1 MKQVQGVVSE
11 EIGNASDLCDGA
23 VVCICC
29 RSDLDRL
36 RTAVI
41 DAKSKKSTQR
51 NESLL
56 PAEDELSKL
65 SYDLNLAVAEVSQ
78 IFTRSYVLLHKWS
91 AIGIILSSVCP
102 SVCLFDYNTVH
113 YGTQH
118 RFAWLKIV
126 PSCS

>member
-78 IFTRSYVLLHKWS
+78 IFSRSYILLHNVVGYWHH
-91 AIGIILSSVCP
+91 IVICLSVWPTITLCYSWP
-102 SVCLFDYNTVH
+102 
-113 YGTQH
+113 
-118 RFAWLKIV
+118 
-126 PSCS
+126 